1 MWNETFKVD
10 LKTLCVRCSESRTR
24 NHFGMDIWLA
34 DAIAPRYLCLFSFL
48 FILHVLWKVRMVAN
62 GFSLFKK
69 EAEDCKTLP
78 VPTMSLAIPVQIL
91 SKKNDGGDPEMPKRV
106 VVLSGSMD
114 EKLVLTINSNWRK
127 LDLQTSW
134 KICAK
139 SCTNS
144 S

>member
-1 MWNETFKVD
+1 
-10 LKTLCVRCSESRTR
+10 
-24 NHFGMDIWLA
+24 
-34 DAIAPRYLCLFSFL
+34 
-48 FILHVLWKVRMVAN
+48 MVAN

-91 SKKNDGGDPEMPKRV
+91 SKKQPSNDDDGGGDPEMPKRV

>member
-1 MWNETFKVD
+1 MTFQPWCVCHTQKVGQGI
-10 LKTLCVRCSESRTR
+10 TLEWI
-24 NHFGMDIWLA
+24 FGWLML
-34 DAIAPRYLCLFSFL
+34 RYLCLFSFL

-69 EAEDCKTLP
+69 EAEDCKSLP

-91 SKKNDGGDPEMPKRV
+91 SKKQPFNDDDGDPEMPRV
-106 VVLSGSMD
+106 DVVLSGSMD
-114 EKLVLTINSNWRK
+114 DVKLVLTINSNWRK

>member
-1 MWNETFKVD
+1 
-10 LKTLCVRCSESRTR
+10 
-24 NHFGMDIWLA
+24 
-34 DAIAPRYLCLFSFL
+34 
-48 FILHVLWKVRMVAN
+48 MVAN

-91 SKKNDGGDPEMPKRV
+91 SKKNGGDPEMPKRVEEGV